1 MFLAQERLK
10 TSGSAVSAV
19 SVNVSPYLALLRT
32 FHPTQAMARK
42 TSTTA
47 ATQAITAPPALTQ
60 PLARAGPPEPSNPD
74 NPWGLKDTF
83 RWLVSLLRSH
93 NALLDSHIELQRTVT
108 DLRQNVLELARLPIT
123 APIWCEQGIEAI
135 VPPQDEPLFPPGPT
149 YSPEQAQQEEQAEDT
164 PPDKRPMES
173 QAWTDDNIRQALEA
187 AHLQA
192 AIHQSKQPQFPH
204 SSPTAKHPAASSAT
218 GTTVQ
223 PQNHTQKQTQKPK
236 QRTPPEHKTSKPTK
250 TTKATQQTPVKAMP
264 LNRPTL
270 INKTSK
276 QQAKDTSAE
285 PHVPSPKRR
294 HTKTTPAEQLSYQE
308 PFAEEAIFE
317 QFAEE
322 ESPTIP
328 SPEFEGPVEPV
339 APVESTR
346 KKRRKQ

>member
-1 MFLAQERLK
+1 MNH
-10 TSGSAVSAV
+10 S
-19 SVNVSPYLALLRT
+19 
-32 FHPTQAMARK
+32 
-42 TSTTA
+42 
-47 ATQAITAPPALTQ
+47 
-60 PLARAGPPEPSNPD
+60 
-74 NPWGLKDTF
+74 
-83 RWLVSLLRSH
+83 SH
-93 NALLDSHIELQRTVT
+93 
-108 DLRQNVLELARLPIT
+108 
-123 APIWCEQGIEAI
+123 
-135 VPPQDEPLFPPGPT
+135 QDQHN
-149 YSPEQAQQEEQAEDT
+149 SPEQAQQEEQAEDT

-223 PQNHTQKQTQKPK
+223 PQNHTQKPQTQKPK

-250 TTKATQQTPVKAMP
+250 TTKATQQLTTSQSNATKQTYFDQQNIKA
-264 LNRPTL
+264 
-270 INKTSK
+270 TSK
-276 QQAKDTSAE
+276 KTHQLNHMFHHPRDATPR
-285 PHVPSPKRR
+285 PHLLNNLA
-294 HTKTTPAEQLSYQE
+294 TKNHSQRK
-308 PFAEEAIFE
+308 PFLK

-346 KKRRKQ
+346 KKRRKTVITNTIWTTVERMPGVGYVSPWDRIWEESMKAENNGPQ